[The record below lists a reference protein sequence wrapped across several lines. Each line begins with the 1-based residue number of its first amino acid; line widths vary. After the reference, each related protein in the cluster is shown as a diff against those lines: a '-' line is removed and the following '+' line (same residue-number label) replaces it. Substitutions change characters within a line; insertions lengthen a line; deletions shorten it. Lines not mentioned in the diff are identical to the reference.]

1 MPSRVLPFE
10 KLNNVRDLGGMK
22 TRDGREIRDG
32 KLIRSGHLSGL
43 DEVDLGLLSEMVSDI
58 VDFRSQKEIKRQPD
72 TEIPG
77 AEYHHIPIVADLTA
91 GITREE
97 EADKTAVALLLHK
110 PAEAREYMCHMYTNF
125 VNSEYGVSQ
134 YGVFLRLLRQ
144 PHRKAVLWHCTAGKD
159 RAGIGAVLIEEI
171 LGVSRQEIIEDYLLT
186 NVHLEEDIRL
196 LSAMVKKKERTD
208 SPLADESL
216 KYLFGADEEYILSFY
231 REAEKKYGSM
241 EDFLRDRLG
250 VTEEDRAAMQE
261 MYLA

>member
-1 MPSRVLPFE
+1 MPSRLLPFE
-10 KLNNVRDLGGMK
+10 KLNNVRDLGGMPAQ
-22 TRDGREIRDG
+22 DGRKIRDG
-32 KLIRSGHLSGL
+32 KLIRSGHLA
-43 DEVDLGLLSEMVSDI
+43 DLTDSDRGILSELIGDV
-58 VDFRSQKEIKRQPD
+58 VDFRSRKERNRQPD
-72 TEIPG
+72 LEIPG
-77 AEYHHIPIVADLTA
+77 VKYHHIPVVDDLTA

-97 EADKTAVALLLHK
+97 EADKTAVAMLLLR
-110 PAEAREYMCHMYTNF
+110 PVEAREYMCHMYTNF

-134 YGVFLRLLRQ
+134 YGAFLRLLRQ

-186 NVHLEEDIRL
+186 NVHLEEDIHL

-241 EDFLRDRLG
+241 EDFLRGRLG

-261 MYLA
+261 MYLV